1 MLLEITK
8 KRQQDEE
15 EMRKEVQHDN
25 EELMTKM
32 DNLDENNG
40 KIDNKWTN

>member
-40 KIDNKWTN
+40 NIDNKWTN